1 MHAMVTANLNL
12 RIACPYYKKM
22 NTKNIIHTTSRWILA
37 CVIAATTCL
46 VTQAQDAEKIE
57 ETEKPQLETSAS
69 VGFTLTQGNNDTL
82 LVTASVLGLKKW
94 EMNELSL
101 GADGSLGEVEG
112 VKNNETLKGF
122 SQYNRLF
129 SNGRTFALLNVSAL
143 HDAIAD
149 VEFRGTVSPG
159 LGHYFFKEEKF
170 ELSGELGPGFVY
182 EKVGGITDHYMSL
195 RAAESAKYKISD
207 RARLWQKLEFVPQVD
222 NFENYLVMAEI
233 GIDSDLTEKLGLRLT
248 IQDVYDNEP
257 AAGRKSNDLRVVS
270 SLRYKF

>member
-1 MHAMVTANLNL
+1 MEAYTKLHV
-12 RIACPYYKKM
+12 IHYKNM
-22 NTKNIIHTTSRWILA
+22 NTNNIIKSATSWLLT
-37 CVIAATTCL
+37 CVILAATT
-46 VTQAQDAEKIE
+46 VASNAQDAEKVE
-57 ETEKPQLETSAS
+57 ETKKPEWETNAS

-82 LVTASVLGLKKW
+82 LATASILALKKW
-94 EMNELSL
+94 ELNELSL

-112 VKNNETLKGF
+112 VKNNETLRGN

-129 SNGRTFALLNVSAL
+129 TNERTYALLNIAAL
-143 HDAIAD
+143 HDSIAD

-182 EKVGGITDHYMSL
+182 EKVGGITDHYMSF

-207 RARLWQKLEFVPQVD
+207 RARLWQKLEFIPQVD
-222 NFENYLVMAEI
+222 HFENYLIMAEI
-233 GIDSDLTEKLGLRLT
+233 GIDSDLTEKLGMRLT